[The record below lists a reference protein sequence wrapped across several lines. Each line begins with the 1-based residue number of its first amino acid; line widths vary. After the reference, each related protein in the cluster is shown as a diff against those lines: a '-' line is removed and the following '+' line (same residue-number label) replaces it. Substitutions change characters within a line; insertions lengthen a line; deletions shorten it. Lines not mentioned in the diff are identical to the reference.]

1 MASFLERMG
10 LVEKTEEETFDY
22 EPTEYEAEADES
34 ADVNLEGVSKE
45 NLQTNLISEIYNA
58 NGLSDMSNSI
68 FKAEEISKSLP
79 ATMTTEAKK
88 ASVVGILGSFGLTV
102 EGLIE
107 DASTRAFMLG
117 GAATRITE
125 DNTAVINAKKLE
137 IEEAK
142 KLIEQCEKTIAEHEQ
157 VIATSM
163 DLIEDEV
170 KRITGLK
177 EFLGGK

>member
-1 MASFLERMG
+1 MASFLERIG
-10 LVEKTEEETFDY
+10 LVEKAEEETFDY
-22 EPTEYEAEADES
+22 EPTEYETEVNEC
-34 ADVNLEGVSKE
+34 ADVNLDGVSKE
-45 NLQTNLISEIYNA
+45 NLQANLISEIYNA
-58 NGLSDMSNSI
+58 NELSDMSNSI

-88 ASVVGILGSFGLTV
+88 SSVVGILGSFGLTV

-107 DASTRAFMLG
+107 DASTRVFILG

-142 KLIEQCEKTIAEHEQ
+142 KLIEQCEQTIAEHEQ